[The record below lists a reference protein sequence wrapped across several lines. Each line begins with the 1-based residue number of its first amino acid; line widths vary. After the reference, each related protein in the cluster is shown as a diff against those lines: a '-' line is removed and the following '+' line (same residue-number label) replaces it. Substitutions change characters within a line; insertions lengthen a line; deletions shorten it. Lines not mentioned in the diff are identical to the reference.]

1 MKIEASYTI
10 TAADLERRSIVG
22 RLVPF
27 GVIGNTS
34 AGPTRFAAGSVALP
48 EPLDR
53 VKLLRDHQADAPLG
67 YLEEAWQDETGL
79 YGRFRVPETPAGD
92 LALLEAAEKLRDGL
106 SVGVDLVDYEH
117 SAEALEVAASRLRE
131 VSQVSLPAFDDAR
144 ALAVAASENSE
155 VTEPQPQPE
164 PETEQEPEPME
175 TPEPVEAAKELDLVA
190 AAPIPHTSRPAARSL
205 DLSGVASL
213 IASANK
219 GDLSVAEV
227 RAALSQ
233 STTGDLAGIVP
244 PAYVGEIV
252 GLINP
257 GRPTINAISNR
268 ALPASGMKVT
278 YPAWDSKPGVDE
290 QENEL
295 DEVTS
300 DAASITL
307 EEVSVRT
314 FAGANELSIQA
325 VDRSDP
331 SAVAAILE
339 ALSVSFGQKTN
350 AAAVSGLITAA
361 GAATSVAT
369 SSPVDIVSGLI
380 GALDFSATPPGP
392 LFLAIAPDLLPAW
405 ISLADSDRPAFWDGR
420 VQFGSMTP
428 TMSADGLTV
437 YLERDLPAGHAL
449 LGSSLGATWWERA
462 GQPVEIR
469 AVDVSILGIDLGVYG
484 YGALSVGYPGAF
496 AYCDLS

>member
-1 MKIEASYTI
+1 M
-10 TAADLERRSIVG
+10 
-22 RLVPF
+22 
-27 GVIGNTS
+27 
-34 AGPTRFAAGSVALP
+34 
-48 EPLDR
+48 
-53 VKLLRDHQADAPLG
+53 
-67 YLEEAWQDETGL
+67 
-79 YGRFRVPETPAGD
+79 
-92 LALLEAAEKLRDGL
+92 
-106 SVGVDLVDYEH
+106 
-117 SAEALEVAASRLRE
+117 
-131 VSQVSLPAFDDAR
+131 
-144 ALAVAASENSE
+144 
-155 VTEPQPQPE
+155 
-164 PETEQEPEPME
+164 QEPEA
-175 TPEPVEAAKELDLVA
+175 VEAAAEPTIVA
-190 AAPIPHTSRPAARSL
+190 AAPIPHSTRPAAKSL
-205 DLSGVASL
+205 DLAGVASL

-233 STTGDLAGIVP
+233 STTTDLAGIVP

-257 GRPTINAISNR
+257 GRPTINAIANR

-278 YPAWDSKPGVDE
+278 YPAWDNKPTVDE
-290 QENEL
+290 QVDEF
-295 DEVTS
+295 DEVNS
-300 DAASITL
+300 DDASITL

-361 GAATSVAT
+361 GGATTVGS

>member
-1 MKIEASYTI
+1 MKIQASYSI

-34 AGPTRFAAGSVALP
+34 AGPTRFAPGSVQLP
-48 EPLDR
+48 EQLDR
-53 VKLLRDHQADAPLG
+53 VKLLRDHQAEAPLG
-67 YLEEAWQDETGL
+67 YLEEAWQDEAGL

-106 SVGVDLVDYEH
+106 SVGVDLIDYEH
-117 SAEALEVAASRLRE
+117 SAEALEVAASQLRE
-131 VSQVSLPAFDDAR
+131 VSQVALPAFDDAR
-144 ALAVAASENSE
+144 AMAVAASENTN
-155 VTEPQPQPE
+155 TEPQPE
-164 PETEQEPEPME
+164 PQTEQEPEPMQE
-175 TPEPVEAAKELDLVA
+175 PEAVEAAAEPTIVA
-190 AAPIPHTSRPAARSL
+190 AAPIPHSTRPAAKSL
-205 DLSGVASL
+205 DLAGVASL
-213 IASANK
+213 IASANN

-233 STTGDLAGIVP
+233 STTTDLAGIVP

-257 GRPTINAISNR
+257 GRPTINAIANR

-278 YPAWDSKPGVDE
+278 YPAWDNKPTVDE
-290 QENEL
+290 QVDEF
-295 DEVTS
+295 DEVNS
-300 DAASITL
+300 DDASITL

-361 GAATSVAT
+361 GGATTVGS

>member
-1 MKIEASYTI
+1 MKIQASYSI

-34 AGPTRFAAGSVALP
+34 AGPTRFAPGSVQLP
-48 EPLDR
+48 EQLDR
-53 VKLLRDHQADAPLG
+53 VKLLRDHQAEAPLG
-67 YLEEAWQDETGL
+67 YLEEAWQDEAGL

-106 SVGVDLVDYEH
+106 SVGVDLIDYEH
-117 SAEALEVAASRLRE
+117 SAEALEVAASQLRE
-131 VSQVSLPAFDDAR
+131 VSQVALPAFDDAR
-144 ALAVAASENSE
+144 AMAVAASENTN
-155 VTEPQPQPE
+155 TEPQPE
-164 PETEQEPEPME
+164 PQTEQEPEPMQE
-175 TPEPVEAAKELDLVA
+175 PEAVEAAAEPTIVA
-190 AAPIPHTSRPAARSL
+190 AAPIPHSTRPAAKSL
-205 DLSGVASL
+205 DLAGVASL

-233 STTGDLAGIVP
+233 STTTDLAGIVP

-257 GRPTINAISNR
+257 GRPTINAIANR

-278 YPAWDSKPGVDE
+278 YPAWDNKPTVDE
-290 QENEL
+290 QVDEF
-295 DEVTS
+295 DEVNS
-300 DAASITL
+300 DDASITL

-361 GAATSVAT
+361 GGATTVGS

>member
-1 MKIEASYTI
+1 MKIQASYSI

-34 AGPTRFAAGSVALP
+34 AGPTRFAPGSVQLP
-48 EPLDR
+48 EQLDR
-53 VKLLRDHQADAPLG
+53 VKLLRDHQAEAPLG
-67 YLEEAWQDETGL
+67 YLEEAWQDEAGL

-106 SVGVDLVDYEH
+106 SVGVDLIDYEH
-117 SAEALEVAASRLRE
+117 SAEALEVAASQLRE
-131 VSQVSLPAFDDAR
+131 VSQVALPAFDDAR
-144 ALAVAASENSE
+144 AMAVAASENTN
-155 VTEPQPQPE
+155 TEPQPE
-164 PETEQEPEPME
+164 PQTEQEPEPMQE
-175 TPEPVEAAKELDLVA
+175 PEAVEAAAEPTIVA
-190 AAPIPHTSRPAARSL
+190 AAPIPHSTRPAAKSL

-233 STTGDLAGIVP
+233 STTTDLAGIVP

-257 GRPTINAISNR
+257 GRPTINAIANR

-278 YPAWDSKPGVDE
+278 YPAWDTKPAVDE
-290 QENEL
+290 QIDEF
-295 DEVTS
+295 DEVNS
-300 DAASITL
+300 DAAAITL

-361 GAATSVAT
+361 GAATTVAT

>member
-1 MKIEASYTI
+1 MKIQASYSI

-34 AGPTRFAAGSVALP
+34 AGPTRFAPGSVQLP
-48 EPLDR
+48 EQLDR
-53 VKLLRDHQADAPLG
+53 VKLLRDHQAEAPLG
-67 YLEEAWQDETGL
+67 YLEEAWQDEAGL

-106 SVGVDLVDYEH
+106 SVGVDLIDYEH
-117 SAEALEVAASRLRE
+117 SAEALEVAASQLRE
-131 VSQVSLPAFDDAR
+131 VSQVALPAFDDAR
-144 ALAVAASENSE
+144 AMAVAASENTN
-155 VTEPQPQPE
+155 TEPQPE
-164 PETEQEPEPME
+164 PQTEQEPEPMQE
-175 TPEPVEAAKELDLVA
+175 PEAVEAAAEPTIVA
-190 AAPIPHTSRPAARSL
+190 AAPIPHSTRPAAKSL
-205 DLSGVASL
+205 DLAGVASL

-233 STTGDLAGIVP
+233 STTTDLAGIVP

-257 GRPTINAISNR
+257 GRPTINAIANR

-278 YPAWDSKPGVDE
+278 YPAWDNKPTVDE
-290 QENEL
+290 QVDEF
-295 DEVTS
+295 DEVNS
-300 DAASITL
+300 DDASITL

-361 GAATSVAT
+361 GGATTVGS

-420 VQFGSMTP
+420 IQFGSMTP